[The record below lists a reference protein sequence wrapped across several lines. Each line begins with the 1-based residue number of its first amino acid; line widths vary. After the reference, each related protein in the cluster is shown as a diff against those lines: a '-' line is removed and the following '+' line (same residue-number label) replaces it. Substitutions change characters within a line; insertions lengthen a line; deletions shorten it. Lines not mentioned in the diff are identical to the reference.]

1 MAHDI
6 NAVLDL
12 DIWAFM
18 DYNKRGIRMEYLISA
33 IIDIVINIGTDFFK
47 GIKGK
52 IRLYKLKKR
61 LKCEITAKIMNRY
74 GNEVYYNDLDQFL
87 TKNNVICNLIQNCL
101 NSPVFEYQSQA
112 DSIDYYEQLFLEEHP
127 NFSINRTDIKT
138 IIQRYF
144 EVIFNTLNPIED
156 ESTRAVCNV
165 AKELGKSIS
174 SELADIKKALSEID
188 RKVSESKTEQIED
201 VSFDY
206 NGYLS
211 YLLSLSTKIVKGKH
225 LSRAIYNKCDDENNY
240 EAIEALLNE
249 REILLIGEAGF
260 GKTFESMALLRKICD
275 DKRAQQLIPI
285 FLPLYEYG
293 LLYDTIRAGIISKIN
308 LFGKGNIELLVD
320 SFLKDGKFIFILDGI
335 DDITSEGNRAK
346 FFADANDFLI
356 KYSNNYF
363 FVTSRFN
370 RYHGELVI
378 DKEYRLTPLN
388 EMTVHFELQTAGI
401 TTTIPK
407 SYYNLFQ
414 NPYFLS
420 IGKKVLKGNRN
431 KNIFNRSQLFL
442 ELFQNLYIGINQK
455 KCGVRSQ
462 IVTCSDALTILG
474 KIAFDTFT
482 QPTYGIIEFDKKLT
496 ELSSTNSSGVIA
508 SFISSGLLKVTDR
521 VTFTHKLL
529 KEFCAA
535 YHLVNNYTIT
545 EHHDLYC
552 KLIQDEE
559 WKEVFTFA
567 SGLFSDSEKQD
578 VFLDFVMGSNLQ
590 LYVECVNS
598 KVDLVNS
605 DSLLNIECARRIL
618 SQIYYSYTYVVDTYF
633 SPIADLFDP
642 LTASKFPGK
651 KIGIFGCLSKD
662 EKHLSY
668 WFDLIDNSES
678 EVNCIADNRLSNKRQ
693 EFREKAVHERRNVS
707 YYGINLELSGLNKES
722 GRFIAIDL
730 IKRRLKE
737 ITDKK
742 LLMESRFLLCE
753 RLSCIKK
760 DVKLIK
766 DLETIQEISDEV
778 DKMINE
784 ALSENPDIISYQY
797 GNRIELFDLQA
808 MLHYLCESNVNYSEC
823 ILPDYDQS
831 INGKGGFIWDLFSDE
846 QKKKRI
852 QKFFYFHQI
861 SYLEMMK
868 NNFPKLYRMCSRV
881 LDAPYQNVIHL
892 KFKYNREGWFSD
904 PTIVYY
910 YIASSD
916 VKVPMPLVIEEK
928 EEAHLSQISS
938 SAFKDNQRSFTRL
951 GKISH
956 MSGVTE
962 TGFTFTVINSRNGER
977 NPLSEYVYKT
987 IRESLEEI
995 FGELS

>member
-1 MAHDI
+1 
-6 NAVLDL
+6 
-12 DIWAFM
+12 
-18 DYNKRGIRMEYLISA
+18 MEYLISA
-33 IIDIVINIGTDFFK
+33 IIDLVINIGTDFFK
-47 GIKGK
+47 GIKGR

-61 LKCEITAKIMNRY
+61 LKSEITAKILNRY
-74 GNEVYYNDLDQFL
+74 GEEVYYNDLDQFL

-101 NSPVFEYQSQA
+101 NSSVFEFQSQT
-112 DSIDYYEQLFLEEHP
+112 DSIDYYEQLFIEEHP
-127 NFSINRTDIKT
+127 KYSINRTDIKT

-144 EVIFNTLNPIED
+144 EVIFNVLNPIED
-156 ESTRAVCNV
+156 ENTRVICNI

-188 RKVSESKTEQIED
+188 RKVSKSKTEQIED

-206 NGYLS
+206 SGYYS
-211 YLLSLSTKIVKGKH
+211 YLLYLSSKIVKGNH
-225 LSRAIYNKCDDENNY
+225 LNRAIYNKCDEANNY
-240 EAIEALLNE
+240 EAIDAILKE
-249 REILLIGEAGF
+249 RHILLIGEAGF
-260 GKTFESMALLRKICD
+260 GKTYESMALLRKICAD
-275 DKRAQQLIPI
+275 DRVQKLIPV

-293 LLYDTIRAGIISKIN
+293 LLYDTIRDGIISKTN
-308 LFGKGNIELLVD
+308 SFCKGNIELLMD
-320 SFLKDGKFIFILDGI
+320 SFLKDGKFILILDGI

-363 FVTSRFN
+363 FFTTRFN

-388 EMTVHFELQTAGI
+388 EMTVHFELQKSGI

-455 KCGVRSQ
+455 KCGVCSQ
-462 IVTCSDALTILG
+462 SVTYSDALIILG
-474 KIAFDTFT
+474 EIAFDTFS
-482 QPTYGIIEFDKKLT
+482 QPTYGIIEFDKTLT
-496 ELSSTNSSGVIA
+496 EISSTNSSGVIA

-535 YHLVNNYTIT
+535 YHLVNNYNIT
-545 EHHDLYC
+545 EHYDLYC

-567 SGLFSDSEKQD
+567 SGLFSDSKKQD
-578 VFLDFVMGSNLQ
+578 EFLNIVMGSNLQ

-605 DSLLNIECARRIL
+605 ASLSNIECAQRIL
-618 SQIYYSYTYVVDTYF
+618 SQIYYTYTYIVGTYF
-633 SPIADLFDP
+633 SPISDLFDP
-642 LTASKFPGK
+642 LNASKFHGK

-668 WFDLIDNSES
+668 WFDLIDSSEP
-678 EVNCIADNRLSNKRQ
+678 EINCISDNRLSNRHQ
-693 EFREKAVHERRNVS
+693 EFKERALCERRNIS

-722 GRFIAIDL
+722 GRYIAIDL

-742 LLMESRFLLCE
+742 LLMESRYLLCE

-760 DVKLIK
+760 DVKPIK
-766 DLETIQEISDEV
+766 DLDTIHDVSNEV
-778 DKMINE
+778 DKIINE
-784 ALSENPDIISYQY
+784 ALSKNPEIKRYQY

-808 MLHYLCESNVNYSEC
+808 ILHHLCESKVNYSEC
-823 ILPDYDQS
+823 ILPGYDQS
-831 INGKGGFIWDLFSDE
+831 LNGKGGFIWDLFSDE

-868 NNFPKLYRMCSRV
+868 NNFPKLYHLCSRV
-881 LDAPYQNVIHL
+881 LDAPYQNVIHIH
-892 KFKYNREGWFSD
+892 FKHNSKGWFSD

-916 VKVPMPLVIEEK
+916 EKVPLPLVIEEK
-928 EEAHLSQISS
+928 EEVHLSQISS
-938 SAFKDNQRSFTRL
+938 FAFMKNQRSFARL

-956 MSGVTE
+956 MSRITE
-962 TGFTFTVINSRNGER
+962 TGFSFTVTNSRNGEN

-987 IRESLEEI
+987 IRESLEEL
-995 FGELS
+995 FGELT

>member
-1 MAHDI
+1 
-6 NAVLDL
+6 
-12 DIWAFM
+12 
-18 DYNKRGIRMEYLISA
+18 MEYLISA
-33 IIDIVINIGTDFFK
+33 IIDLVINIGTDFFK

-61 LKCEITAKIMNRY
+61 LKCEITAKILNRY

-87 TKNNVICNLIQNCL
+87 TKNKVIYNLIQNCL
-101 NSPVFEYQSQA
+101 SASVFDYQSKME
-112 DSIDYYEQLFLEEHP
+112 SINYYEQLFVEEHP
-127 NFSINRTDIKT
+127 TYSTYHSEMKK
-138 IIQRYF
+138 IIQSYF
-144 EVIFNTLNPIED
+144 EVIFNALNPIKD
-156 ESTRAVCNV
+156 GQIRAVSNI
-165 AKELGKSIS
+165 AKELGKG
-174 SELADIKKALSEID
+174 LASDLAKINERLSMID
-188 RKVSESKTEQIED
+188 QKVSRLEIQNSNET
-201 VSFDY
+201 SFDY
-206 NGYLS
+206 NEYLRYLS
-211 YLLSLSTKIVKGKH
+211 ILSSNQVKENYLNRSLYKQNDT
-225 LSRAIYNKCDDENNY
+225 NDNY
-240 EAIEALLNE
+240 DAIEALLNDKHI
-249 REILLIGEAGF
+249 ILLGEAGL
-260 GKTFESMALLRKICD
+260 GKTYESIELLKKVCLDERFNSS
-275 DKRAQQLIPI
+275 IPI

-293 LLYDTIRAGIISKIN
+293 QLYDSIINGIISKVKS
-308 LFGKGNIELLVD
+308 FCRGNVESYIESLLR
-320 SFLKDGKFIFILDGI
+320 DGKIILILDGI
-335 DDITSEGNRAK
+335 DDITTENNRAK
-346 FFADANDFLI
+346 FFADANDLLSR
-356 KYSNNYF
+356 YLDNCF
-363 FVTSRFN
+363 FFTSRFN
-370 RYHGELVI
+370 RYNGKLAI
-378 DKEYRLTPLN
+378 NKEYSLSPID
-388 EMTVHFELQTAGI
+388 EMTVRRELQQSGVYI
-401 TTTIPK
+401 DIPRP
-407 SYYNLFQ
+407 YYNLFA

-420 IGKKVLKGNRN
+420 IGKRILKGKRN
-431 KNIFNRSQLFL
+431 KNIFDRSQLFL
-442 ELFQNLYIGINQK
+442 ELFKELYIGIDEK
-455 KCGVRSQ
+455 KCAVLSQ
-462 IVTCSDALTILG
+462 NITYSEALSILG
-474 KIAFDTFT
+474 ELAFDTFD
-482 QPTYGIIEFDKKLT
+482 QPAYSIFEFDKR
-496 ELSSTNSSGVIA
+496 
-508 SFISSGLLKVTDR
+508 ISDLATKDRFETITSLVCSGLFIITDR
-521 VTFTHKLL
+521 VIFTHKLL

-545 EHHDLYC
+545 EHYDLYC

-578 VFLDFVMGSNLQ
+578 EFLDFVMGSNLQ

-598 KVDLVNS
+598 KVDLINS
-605 DSLLNIECARRIL
+605 DSLSNIECAQRIL
-618 SQIYYSYTYVVDTYF
+618 SQIYYSYTYVVGTYF

-642 LTASKFPGK
+642 LTASKFHGK

-668 WFDLIDNSES
+668 WFDLIDSSDS
-678 EVNCIADNRLSNKRQ
+678 EVNCIADNKLTNKRQ
-693 EFREKAVHERRNVS
+693 AFREKACHERRNVS
-707 YYGINLELSGLNKES
+707 YYEINLELSGLNKES

-742 LLMESRFLLCE
+742 LLMESRYLLCE

-760 DVKLIK
+760 DVKPIK

-784 ALSENPDIISYQY
+784 ALSDNPDIISYQY

-808 MLHYLCESNVNYSEC
+808 MLHYLFESNVNYSEC

-831 INGKGGFIWDLFSDE
+831 LNGKGGFIWDLFSDE

-868 NNFPKLYRMCSRV
+868 NNFPKIYRMCSRI
-881 LDAPYQNVIHL
+881 LDAPYQNVIHI
-892 KFKYNREGWFSD
+892 KFKHNSEGWFSD

-938 SAFKDNQRSFTRL
+938 FAFKDNQRSFTRL

-956 MSGVTE
+956 MSRVTE